1 MAFIEFFGQ
10 LFFFVWFTSGI
21 FWATASAAYASKA
34 NLNFK
39 IAIPAGA
46 LLQAFGFIG
55 LLIYGFVRKQ
65 NQSESSYLGSTQ
77 TVNQFASSSM
87 IGSDPFGGG
96 STNPFGD
103 TTVGSA
109 TFGSQAYSSGNP
121 FEVSSQPKGKSPGSW
136 INTLPGGFVLYGS
149 LVVTIAFV
157 WSLFLTWFNIVT
169 PNRISKG
176 INAFSTGFDFWVFI
190 SIGAL
195 IAAVALCLKKPSLIS
210 AVILSWI
217 GTWWLMLSVASLTAR
232 DIFVSAVDTLFQ
244 IPNLLGSTDGY
255 TQTWAFD
262 IGAAWYVLFLIAII
276 LIVSS
281 VWIIAVAHR
290 GRTNTAAA

>member
-1 MAFIEFFGQ
+1 MAFIDFFGQ

-21 FWATASAAYASKA
+21 FWATTSAAYATNEKI
-34 NLNFK
+34 NLRV
-39 IAIPAGA
+39 AIPAGA
-46 LLQAFGFIG
+46 LFQGLGFVG
-55 LLIYGFVRKQ
+55 LLIYSFVRKQ
-65 NQSESSYLGSTQ
+65 NQAQ
-77 TVNQFASSSM
+77 ASSFATNQTDSDRFAAATT
-87 IGSDPFGGG
+87 SDPFGGNAP
-96 STNPFGD
+96 NPFGD
-103 TTVGSA
+103 S
-109 TFGSQAYSSGNP
+109 TFGSASFGGQSSSFNNP
-121 FEVSSQPKGKSPGSW
+121 FELAGQTQAKSSTTW

-149 LVVTIAFV
+149 LVVTIAFI

-190 SIGAL
+190 SIAAL
-195 IAAVALCLKKPSLIS
+195 IAAVILCFKKPSLIS
-210 AVILSWI
+210 SVILSWI

-262 IGAAWYVLFLIAII
+262 IGAAWYVLFLIAVI

-281 VWIIAVAHR
+281 VWIMAIAHR
-290 GRTNTAAA
+290 DRRSAVGA

>member
-1 MAFIEFFGQ
+1 MAVIDFFGQ

-21 FWATASAAYASKA
+21 FWATASAAYASFAKI
-34 NLNFK
+34 NFK

-46 LLQAFGFIG
+46 IFQGVGFVG
-55 LLIYGFVRKQ
+55 LLIYGFVKKQ
-65 NQSESSYLGSTQ
+65 NQGEASPFEARQPISTQ
-77 TVNQFASSSM
+77 FAAATVN
-87 IGSDPFGGG
+87 DPFGGN
-96 STNPFGD
+96 SANPFGD
-103 TTVGSA
+103 SSFGSA
-109 TFGSQAYSSGNP
+109 TFGGQPFSSNNP
-121 FEVSSQPKGKSPGSW
+121 FELAGQPQAKSSTSW

-149 LVVTIAFV
+149 LVVSIAFV
-157 WSLFLTWFNIVT
+157 WSLFLTWFNIIT
-169 PNRISKG
+169 PNRITKG

-195 IAAVALCLKKPSLIS
+195 IAAVILCLKKPSLIS

-232 DIFVSAVDTLFQ
+232 DIFVSAVDALFQ
-244 IPNLLGSTDGY
+244 IPNLLGSSDGY

-281 VWIIAVAHR
+281 AWIIAVSHR
-290 GRTNTAAA
+290 NRRSSLAA